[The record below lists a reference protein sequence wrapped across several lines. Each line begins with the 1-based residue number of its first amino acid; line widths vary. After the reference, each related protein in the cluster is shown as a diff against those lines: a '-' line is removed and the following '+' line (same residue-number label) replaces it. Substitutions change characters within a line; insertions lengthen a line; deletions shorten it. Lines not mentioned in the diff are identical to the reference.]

1 MQYILSTMDMLFEGN
16 VLKKKFFRDVQDAKK
31 RSKTLAQQIFTCLDG
46 ELYQHDEVSSR
57 NTFLTLYLTA
67 LVLKKAVLTSGFT
80 LVVDVQYKAQ
90 ELCSF

>member
-1 MQYILSTMDMLFEGN
+1 MSTVDMLFEGN

-57 NTFLTLYLTA
+57 KTFVTLYLQWWCA
-67 LVLKKAVLTSGFT
+67 IEFLHLLPKPYCNRVNLSH
-80 LVVDVQYKAQ
+80 DHIP
-90 ELCSF
+90 